1 MNDIALLRLDTS
13 PYNLERRAAAGH
25 PTTPVPLC
33 PAALQPEGRK
43 CRVSGWGHLKS
54 KGSGVPDKLREVEVK
69 VKEGGLVVV
78 LLLVTMTTRAFSLLK
93 VPTSAFTIF
102 KTLWVSAVK
111 EGIGK

>member
-69 VKEGGLVVV
+69 VGM
-78 LLLVTMTTRAFSLLK
+78 LLREILQSRRRHLPGPFPCSKPQLALCFY
-93 VPTSAFTIF
+93 I
-102 KTLWVSAVK
+102 
-111 EGIGK
+111 

>member
-69 VKEGGLVVV
+69 VRGWHCIVGVLLRVTMTGEAPAYYG
-78 LLLVTMTTRAFSLLK
+78 LLLV
-93 VPTSAFTIF
+93 
-102 KTLWVSAVK
+102 
-111 EGIGK
+111 EGAY

>member
-78 LLLVTMTTRAFSLLK
+78 LLRVTMTGEGPSLPTRTRAFSLLK
-93 VPTSAFTIF
+93 VPTSAFIF
-102 KTLWVSAVK
+102 KTLC
-111 EGIGK
+111 

>member
-69 VKEGGLVVV
+69 VRGWPVA
-78 LLLVTMTTRAFSLLK
+78 LLGCCYGSQ
-93 VPTSAFTIF
+93 
-102 KTLWVSAVK
+102 
-111 EGIGK
+111 

>member
-78 LLLVTMTTRAFSLLK
+78 LLRVTMTGEGPCLL
-93 VPTSAFTIF
+93 VPSPC
-102 KTLWVSAVK
+102 
-111 EGIGK
+111 

>member
-78 LLLVTMTTRAFSLLK
+78 LLRVTMTGEGPCLLAL
-93 VPTSAFTIF
+93 SY
-102 KTLWVSAVK
+102 LRHY
-111 EGIGK
+111 

>member
-78 LLLVTMTTRAFSLLK
+78 LLRVTMTGEGPCLLG
-93 VPTSAFTIF
+93 PSPC
-102 KTLWVSAVK
+102 
-111 EGIGK
+111 

>member
-1 MNDIALLRLDTS
+1 MRLVYHVSKYGPEVNDIALLRLDTS

-69 VKEGGLVVV
+69 VRGWPGGWWVTMTGEAPAYYG
-78 LLLVTMTTRAFSLLK
+78 LLLV
-93 VPTSAFTIF
+93 
-102 KTLWVSAVK
+102 
-111 EGIGK
+111 EGAY

>member
-54 KGSGVPDKLREVEVK
+54 KGSGVPDKLRELEVK
-69 VKEGGLVVV
+69 VRGRSCSGAAKGHSDRRSPY
-78 LLLVTMTTRAFSLLK
+78 LLG
-93 VPTSAFTIF
+93 PSAC
-102 KTLWVSAVK
+102 
-111 EGIGK
+111 

>member
-69 VKEGGLVVV
+69 VKEGGLFVV
-78 LLLVTMTTRAFSLLK
+78 LLRVTMTGEGPCLLG
-93 VPTSAFTIF
+93 PSPC
-102 KTLWVSAVK
+102 
-111 EGIGK
+111 

>member
-78 LLLVTMTTRAFSLLK
+78 LLRVTMTG
-93 VPTSAFTIF
+93 
-102 KTLWVSAVK
+102 
-111 EGIGK
+111 EGPCLQGPSPG

>member
-78 LLLVTMTTRAFSLLK
+78 LLRVTMTGEGPCLLGPFLL
-93 VPTSAFTIF
+93 VESAY
-102 KTLWVSAVK
+102 
-111 EGIGK
+111 

>member
-78 LLLVTMTTRAFSLLK
+78 LLRVTMTREGPCLLG
-93 VPTSAFTIF
+93 PSPC
-102 KTLWVSAVK
+102 
-111 EGIGK
+111 